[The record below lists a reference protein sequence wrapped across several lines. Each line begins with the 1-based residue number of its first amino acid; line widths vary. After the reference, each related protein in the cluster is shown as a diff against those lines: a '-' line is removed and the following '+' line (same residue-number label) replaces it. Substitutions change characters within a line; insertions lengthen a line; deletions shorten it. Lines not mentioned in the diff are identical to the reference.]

1 MQDREEQALL
11 NRATRGGTSLWGA
24 TRIGER
30 PVTRTRWASQF
41 VRYLRAAASLAGAVL
56 LVCPAHALD
65 PDKAITQYVQ
75 TAWNSTSGLPENS
88 VHAIA
93 QTNDGYLWL
102 GTEEGLTRFDGVRFV
117 TYTFHNSPGLASDF
131 IGVLAADRDGSLW
144 AGTDS
149 GLTHVHNVGPGRGD
163 MKFDSY
169 TTAQGLSGNDVT
181 AICQD
186 KDGAIWVGT
195 TQGLDRIVDGQLE
208 HWTTGHDLP
217 DPSVAAL
224 AVDTQGTLWAGTA
237 KGLARLVNGHFLT
250 LATGDGLPDNNVTAL
265 AAGHDGSIW
274 AGTLSGG
281 IAQVRESRIF
291 VPQINWPSS
300 DIQALL
306 VDRDGGLWIS
316 FDHHGIGRFALGKLV
331 LYDATRGLPSDLITH
346 ALFEDR
352 EGSFWVGLVDAGVVQ
367 LRDGK
372 FSIFG
377 KAEGLSNNYIGEVVQ
392 AQDGSMYFGADNF
405 GVDHM
410 LAGGRVENLGPK
422 QGLPNQ
428 PVYSLL
434 VTHDGALWIGYQRG
448 TVARYDH
455 GHVSVYHDA
464 QAPNAA
470 LDSLFEDREGNIWVG
485 TNPRGLAQLDHGV
498 FRHIT
503 DSGMIRCI
511 TQTSDGALWLATDG
525 DGVERDFQGKITR
538 YTTADGLPTNH
549 AMYVYADPEGSVW
562 VGLASGG
569 ISRIRDGHVASW
581 TPSQGVPDTAVGS
594 ILEDGAGYLWMGGNN
609 GIFRISKQ
617 ELNSTA
623 GVRGASIHAAVYG
636 QPDGLRVAETLF
648 GSMPCAWKDRSGR
661 LWFTTLAGAAMVDPA
676 HMPVN
681 TTPPPTLIERVAA
694 NSHSIPLEGS
704 ARLGPSPLNLEVA
717 FTSPSFIAPQLM
729 RFRYRLEGFDPDW
742 IEADARSARYTNLP
756 AGYYKFRVQAES
768 AEGIWSDPGA
778 SFAFDLRPPLSETP
792 LAYVFYI
799 VGATLLV
806 WAIMWYRTRS
816 LTQRHRELERLVDER
831 TRQLLEEKTALEAA
845 RRELQVQATH
855 DSLTGLFNHASIL
868 EHLERE
874 VARAVRDHEPLG
886 ILLADLDNFKSI
898 NDNYGHLC
906 GDDVLRET
914 ADRLSSAV
922 RGYDLVGRYGGE
934 EFLLLFPGWDFE
946 NASSRVDD
954 VLNAVRNVP
963 FEIEGRQITITC
975 SVGVA
980 MFRPDQDQASTRE
993 VLSRADT
1000 ALYVAKNS
1008 GRNTASFEVR
1018 PSV

>member
-1 MQDREEQALL
+1 MQDREEQALPI
-11 NRATRGGTSLWGA
+11 RATEGWAGLRGA

-30 PVTRTRWASQF
+30 PVTGTRWASQF
-41 VRYLRAAASLAGAVL
+41 AEFLRAAACLAGAAL
-56 LVCPAHALD
+56 LVYPAHALD

-75 TAWNSTSGLPENS
+75 TAWNSASGLPENS
-88 VHAIA
+88 VHAIT
-93 QTNDGYLWL
+93 QTSDGYLWL

-117 TYTFHNSPGLASDF
+117 TYTFHNSPGLASDY

-149 GLTHVHNVGPGRGD
+149 GLTHVRVAGPALGD
-163 MKFDSY
+163 LKFDTYSSSN
-169 TTAQGLSGNDVT
+169 GLSGNNVT

-186 KDGAIWVGT
+186 NDGAIWVGT
-195 TQGLDRIVDGQLE
+195 THGLDRIADGRVE
-208 HWTTGHDLP
+208 HWAAGHGLP
-217 DPSVAAL
+217 NPSVAAL
-224 AVDTQGTLWAGTA
+224 AVDAQGTLWAGTA
-237 KGLARLVNGHFLT
+237 KGLARLDHGRFIT
-250 LATGDGLPDNNVTAL
+250 FTTSSGLPDNNITAL
-265 AAGHDGSIW
+265 AAAHDGSVW
-274 AGTLSGG
+274 AGTLTGG
-281 IAQVRESRIF
+281 IAQIREDRIA
-291 VPQINWPSS
+291 VPHMNWPAR

-316 FDHHGIGRFALGKLV
+316 FDHHGIGRFDQGKLD
-331 LYDATRGLPSDLITH
+331 LYDASRGLPSDLTTR
-346 ALFEDR
+346 ALYEDR
-352 EGSFWVGLVDAGVVQ
+352 EGSFWVGLTDAGVVQ

-377 KAEGLSNNYIGEVVQ
+377 KAEGLSNNYLGEVVQ

-410 LAGGRVENLGPK
+410 LRGGRVENLGPK

-434 VTHDGALWIGYQRG
+434 VTHDGALWIGYRRG
-448 TVARYDH
+448 TLARYDR
-455 GHVSVYHDA
+455 GHVSIFHDT
-464 QAPNAA
+464 QAPDAA
-470 LDSLFEDREGNIWVG
+470 LDSLFEDRNGNLWVG
-485 TNPRGLAQLDHGV
+485 TNPQGLAQLDHGV

-503 DSGMIRCI
+503 NSGMVRCI
-511 TQTSDGALWLATDG
+511 TQSRDGALWMATDG
-525 DGVERDFQGKITR
+525 DGVQSYFQGRITR
-538 YTTADGLPTNH
+538 YTTTDGLPTDH

-569 ISRIRDGHVASW
+569 ISRIRNGHVVSW

-594 ILEDGAGYLWMGGNN
+594 ILEDSAGSLWMGGNN
-609 GIFRISKQ
+609 GIFRISKR

-623 GVRGASIHAAVYG
+623 GVRGATIHAVVYG
-636 QPDGLRVAETLF
+636 QSDGLRVAETLF

-681 TTPPPTLIERVAA
+681 RTPPPVLIERVAV
-694 NSHSIPLEGS
+694 NNRSIPLQGN

-742 IEADARSARYTNLP
+742 IQADARSARYTNLP

-768 AEGIWSDPGA
+768 ADGVWSDPGT
-778 SFAFDLRPPLSETP
+778 SFAFDLRPPLSETA

-799 VGATLLV
+799 VGATLMV
-806 WAIMWYRTRS
+806 WAIMWFRTRS
-816 LTQRHRELERLVDER
+816 LTQRHRELERLVAER
-831 TRQLLEEKTALEAA
+831 TCQLQEEKTALEAA

-874 VARAVRDHEPLG
+874 VARAARDREPLG
-886 ILLADLDNFKSI
+886 VLLADLDNFKAI

-914 ADRLSSAV
+914 ADRLSGAV

-934 EFLLLFPGWDFE
+934 EFLILFPGWAFE
-946 NASSRVDD
+946 SAPSRVDD
-954 VLNAVRNVP
+954 VLNAVRAVP
-963 FEIEGRQITITC
+963 FVIEDREITITC

-980 MFRPDQDQASTRE
+980 VFRPDQDQASTRE

>member
-1 MQDREEQALL
+1 M
-11 NRATRGGTSLWGA
+11 TRS
-24 TRIGER
+24 
-30 PVTRTRWASQF
+30 RWASQF
-41 VRYLRAAASLAGAVL
+41 AGFLRAVALTAVAL
-56 LVCPAHALD
+56 IFVCPAHALD

-75 TAWNSTSGLPENS
+75 TAWNSASGLPENS

-93 QTNDGYLWL
+93 QTRDGYVWL

-117 TYTFHNSPGLASDF
+117 TYTFHNSPGLASDY

-149 GLTHVHNVGPGRGD
+149 GLTHVRSDGPARAD
-163 MKFDSY
+163 MKFESY
-169 TTAQGLSGNDVT
+169 TASQGLSGDDVM
-181 AICQD
+181 ALCQD
-186 KDGAIWVGT
+186 RDGAMWVGT
-195 TQGLDRIVDGQLE
+195 TQGLDRIVDGRLE
-208 HWTTGHDLP
+208 HWTTGHGLP
-217 DPSVAAL
+217 DSSVTAL
-224 AVDTQGTLWAGTA
+224 AMDAQGTLWVGTS
-237 KGLARLVNGHFLT
+237 KGLARLDHGRFITLT
-250 LATGDGLPDNNVTAL
+250 AADGLPDNNITAL

-274 AGTLSGG
+274 VGTLSGG
-281 IAQVRESRIF
+281 IAQIRQGRIT
-291 VPQINWPSS
+291 VPQMNWPSR

-306 VDRDGGLWIS
+306 VDHDGGLWIS
-316 FDHHGIGRFALGKLV
+316 FDHHGIGRFALDKLA
-331 LYDATRGLPSDLITH
+331 LYDATRGLPSDLTTR

-377 KAEGLSNNYIGEVVQ
+377 KGEGLSTNYIGNVIQ
-392 AQDGSMYFGADNF
+392 AQDGSMYFGADNY
-405 GVDHM
+405 GVDHR
-410 LAGGRVENLGPK
+410 LANGRIETLGPR

-428 PVYSLL
+428 SEYSLL
-434 VTHDGALWIGYQRG
+434 VARDGSLWIGYRRG
-448 TVARYDH
+448 TLARYDR
-455 GHVSVYHDA
+455 GHVSVYHDP
-464 QAPNAA
+464 QAADASMN
-470 LDSLFEDREGNIWVG
+470 SLFEDREGHIWVG
-485 TNPRGLAQLDHGV
+485 FNSRGLAQFDEGV

-503 DSGMIRCI
+503 TSGIIRCLA
-511 TQTSDGALWLATDG
+511 QSRDGALWIATDG
-525 DGVERDFQGKITR
+525 DGVERYQNGVMTR
-538 YTTADGLPTNH
+538 YTTADGLPTDH
-549 AMYVYADPEGSVW
+549 SMYVYADPEGSIW

-569 ISRIRDGHVASW
+569 ISRIRDGHVVSW

-594 ILEDGAGYLWMGGNN
+594 ILEDSDGYLWMGGNN
-609 GIFRISKQ
+609 GIFRIAKQ

-623 GVRGASIHAAVYG
+623 GVRGATIHAVVYG

-661 LWFTTLAGAAMVDPA
+661 LWFATLAGAAMVDPA

-681 TTPPPTLIERVAA
+681 RVPPPILIERAA
-694 NSHSIPLEGS
+694 VNNHNVPLEGD
-704 ARLGPSPLNLEVA
+704 ARLGPSPVNLEVA

-768 AEGIWSDPGA
+768 AEGVWSDPGA
-778 SFAFDLRPPLSETP
+778 TFAFDLRPPLSETA

-806 WAIMWYRTRS
+806 WIIMWYRTRS
-816 LTQRHRELERLVDER
+816 LTRRHRELERLVAVR
-831 TRQLLEEKTALEAA
+831 TRQLEEEKTALEAA

-874 VARAVRDHEPLG
+874 VARAVRDGEPLG
-886 ILLADLDNFKSI
+886 VLLADLDNFKAI

-906 GDDVLRET
+906 GDDALRET
-914 ADRLSSAV
+914 ADRLSMAV

-934 EFLLLFPGWDFE
+934 EFLILFPGWDFQQ
-946 NASSRVDD
+946 APSRVDD
-954 VLNAVRNVP
+954 VLNAVRGVP
-963 FEIEGRQITITC
+963 FDIEDRRITITC

-980 MFRPDQDQASTRE
+980 MFRPDVDEPSTRE
-993 VLSRADT
+993 ILSRADT

-1018 PSV
+1018 PGV

>member
-1 MQDREEQALL
+1 MG
-11 NRATRGGTSLWGA
+11 TGVGGSQRGA
-24 TRIGER
+24 TRTGEL
-30 PVTRTRWASQF
+30 PVTRTRWALKLAK
-41 VRYLRAAASLAGAVL
+41 VLRAAACLAGAAL

-75 TAWNSTSGLPENS
+75 TAWNSASGLPENS

-93 QTNDGYLWL
+93 QTSDGYLWL

-117 TYTFHNSPGLASDF
+117 TYTFHNSPGLASDY
-131 IGVLAADRDGSLW
+131 IGVLAADQDGSLW

-149 GLTHVHNVGPGRGD
+149 GLTHVRNAGPARVD
-163 MKFDSY
+163 MKFDTYSSSN
-169 TTAQGLSGNDVT
+169 GLSGNDVM
-181 AICQD
+181 ALCQD
-186 KDGAIWVGT
+186 RDGAIWVGT
-195 TQGLDRIVDGQLE
+195 TQGLDRIANGHVE
-208 HWTTGHDLP
+208 NWTSGHGLP

-224 AVDTQGTLWAGTA
+224 AVDSQGTLWVGTA
-237 KGLARLVNGHFLT
+237 KGLARLDRGRFVTLT
-250 LATGDGLPDNNVTAL
+250 TSDGLPDNTITAL
-265 AAGHDGSIW
+265 AAGHDGSMW

-281 IAQVRESRIF
+281 IAQIRQGRII
-291 VPQINWPSS
+291 VPQMKWPSR

-316 FDHHGIGRFALGKLV
+316 FDHHGIGRFALGKLD
-331 LYDATRGLPSDLITH
+331 LYDATRGLPSDLITR

-377 KAEGLSNNYIGEVVQ
+377 KAEGLSTNYVGNVIQGH
-392 AQDGSMYFGADNF
+392 DGSMYFGADNY
-405 GVDHM
+405 GVDHR
-410 LAGGRVENLGPK
+410 LPDGHIENLGPR

-428 PVYSLL
+428 TEYSLL
-434 VTHDGALWIGYQRG
+434 IAHDGSLWIGYQLG
-448 TVARYDH
+448 TLARYDR
-455 GHVSVYHDA
+455 GQVTVYHDP
-464 QAPNAA
+464 QAADASMN
-470 LDSLFEDREGNIWVG
+470 SLFEDRDGTIWVG
-485 TNPRGLAQLDHGV
+485 YSRKGLAQFDHGV

-503 DSGMIRCI
+503 SSGIIRDLA
-511 TQTSDGALWLATDG
+511 QSRDGALWLATDG
-525 DGVERDFQGKITR
+525 DGVERYFHGSITR
-538 YTTADGLPTNH
+538 YTTADGLPTDH

-569 ISRIRDGHVASW
+569 ISRIRDGHVVSW
-581 TPSQGVPDTAVGS
+581 TPSQGIPDTAVGS
-594 ILEDGAGYLWMGGNN
+594 ILEDGAGSLWMGGNL
-609 GIFRISKQ
+609 GIFRIAKQ

-623 GVRGASIHAAVYG
+623 GVAGAAIHAVVYG
-636 QPDGLRVAETLF
+636 QPDGLRVAETIF
-648 GSMPCAWKDRSGR
+648 GAMPCAWKDRSGR
-661 LWFTTLAGAAMVDPA
+661 LWFGTLAGAAMVDPA

-681 TTPPPTLIERVAA
+681 RVPPPVLIERVAA
-694 NSHSIPLEGS
+694 NSRSIPLAGT

-756 AGYYKFRVQAES
+756 AGHYTFRVQAES
-768 AEGIWSDPGA
+768 AEGVWSDPGA
-778 SFAFDLRPPLSETP
+778 SFAFDLRPPRSETA
-792 LAYVFYI
+792 LAYVLYI
-799 VGATLLV
+799 VGATLVV
-806 WAIMWYRTRS
+806 WTIMWYRTRS
-816 LTQRHRELERLVDER
+816 LRQRHRQLERLVAER
-831 TRQLLEEKTALEAA
+831 TRQLQEEKTALEAA

-874 VARAVRDHEPLG
+874 VARAIRDHEPLG
-886 ILLADLDNFKSI
+886 VLLADLDNFKAI

-914 ADRLSSAV
+914 SDRLLSAV

-934 EFLLLFPGWDFE
+934 EFLILFPGWDFQ
-946 NASSRVDD
+946 NAPSRVDD
-954 VLNAVRNVP
+954 VLNAVRSVP
-963 FEIEGRQITITC
+963 FEIEDRQITITC

-980 MFRPDQDQASTRE
+980 VFRPDQDQASTRE

-1018 PSV
+1018 PGV